1 MGTKRRMET
10 NSIKNTNSMNKD
22 CSNVSKSRFD
32 CYFRRSLVNVK
43 NLIFGMGYL
52 WFVIKL
58 SKCCF

>member
-10 NSIKNTNSMNKD
+10 NSIKNTNSMSKD
-22 CSNVSKSRFD
+22 GSNVSKSRFG
-32 CYFRRSLVNVK
+32 CYFCRSFVNVK
-43 NLIFGMGYL
+43 NLIFGMGCL